1 MRGNLSLWLRW
12 FHFLGVVTW
21 LGGAIFIAAV
31 LVPLARAFDDPTRR
45 ALLIRDAGR
54 RFRVVG
60 WIGLILIVL
69 SGAGN
74 LIIRPYLLFYGLFQV
89 KLALVAVILALS
101 VAHDFFLGPRS
112 SLAPTPALRVWAGWI
127 ARLTLSLGLIVAFL
141 GLALRG

>member
-1 MRGNLSLWLRW
+1 VRGNLSLWLRW

-31 LVPLARAFDDPTRR
+31 LIPLARTFDDPARR
-45 ALLIRDAGR
+45 SLLIRDAGR

-60 WIGLILIVL
+60 WIGISLIVL
-69 SGAGN
+69 SGLGN
-74 LIIRPYLLFYGLFQV
+74 LIIRPYLLSSGLFQA

-112 SLAPTPALRVWAGWI
+112 SLAPTPALRVWASWI
-127 ARLTLSLGLIVAFL
+127 GRLTLFLGLIIIFL